1 MNQLMLHALRRKD
14 MACRKG
20 AFIFKKTSLA

>member
-1 MNQLMLHALRRKD
+1 MNQPMLHALRRKD

-20 AFIFKKTSLA
+20 AFIFKITSLA